1 MKVNKL
7 KNKEYKKRELK
18 RIKSFNL
25 TDSCIEKLEVLADK
39 TKTHNKSA
47 IIERLIHV
55 EYVKNLAASE
65 KAQGN
70 ILDYKITSTPHIR
83 PLDVRVAYSKYH
95 GLDTPKCPPT
105 HYEGKCEACWGSN

>member
-1 MKVNKL
+1 MNDR
-7 KNKEYKKRELK
+7 NRKRQLK

-70 ILDYKITSTPHIR
+70 ILDYKIISTPHKCEIES
-83 PLDVRVAYSKYH
+83 RVAYSKRH
-95 GLDTPKCPPT
+95 GLDTPKCNPKYHT
-105 HYEGKCEACWGSN
+105 GKCEACWGSN

>member
-1 MKVNKL
+1 M

-70 ILDYKITSTPHIR
+70 ILDYKIDSMPHVCPMKI
-83 PLDVRVAYSKYH
+83 RVAYSKH
-95 GLDTPKCPPT
+95 FNLESPKCPPN

>member
-1 MKVNKL
+1 MNDR
-7 KNKEYKKRELK
+7 NRKRELK

-25 TDSCIEKLEVLADK
+25 TDSCIEKLQVLADK

-65 KAQGN
+65 KAQGH
-70 ILDYKITSTPHIR
+70 ILDYKITSTPHML
-83 PLDVRVAYSKYH
+83 PVEDRVAYSKYH
-95 GLDTPKCPPT
+95 GLDAPKCPPK
-105 HYEGKCEACWGSN
+105 YYKGKCEACWGSN